1 MTSARTQI
9 NTEYSDVKFKSFCSS
24 TCIMTS
30 SSQNRRYIPLHKGEK
45 SVHVSKMKSFKQDH
59 LLDQVFRE
67 DLRKWNRC
75 ILS

>member
-1 MTSARTQI
+1 MTCVRTKI
-9 NTEYSDVKFKSFCSS
+9 NTEYSDVNFKSFCSS

-45 SVHVSKMKSFKQDH
+45 IIHVSKIKSIKRDH
-59 LLDQVFRE
+59 LLDQAFRE